1 MAWKFYDANGSEIQ
15 GIGVGAVAT
24 ANIADDA
31 VTYAKLQDISTN
43 NMVLGAVTAGTV
55 VETTIR
61 DSMVADNAIGARA
74 IASDAIGNSQM
85 HSSAVSG
92 QTAKTTVVDADVLLI
107 SDSEASGALKKMRKA
122 NLTAGLGGVGLG
134 MVIALGG

>member
-1 MAWKFYDANGSEIQ
+1 
-15 GIGVGAVAT
+15 
-24 ANIADDA
+24 
-31 VTYAKLQDISTN
+31 
-43 NMVLGAVTAGTV
+43 
-55 VETTIR
+55 
-61 DSMVADNAIGARA
+61 MVADNAIGARA

-107 SDSEASGALKKMRKA
+107 SDSEASGALKKMTKA